1 MRGLRT
7 LIIMLV
13 VAAFFC
19 VGLPQ
24 LFTGVLNIP
33 PAALPIIQLPAER
46 LSEHPLIDFPG
57 EYSDIYLTNTLIAT
71 AIADVIIIVLA
82 LLATRKVREVLDS

>member
-13 VAAFFC
+13 IAGFFC
-19 VGLPQ
+19 VGLPL
-24 LFTGVLNIP
+24 LFTSVLNVP
-33 PAALPIIQLPAER
+33 PAALPVIQLPAER
-46 LSEHPLIDFPG
+46 LSEEPLLDFPG

-71 AIADVIIIVLA
+71 AIADVILIVVA
-82 LLATRKVREVLDS
+82 LLATIGG